1 MFTHYQNGLYDE
13 LYQGWHRYEY
23 QSFKGSHKL
32 ADESKPKTVEILYCN
47 FKPVRQRSL
56 FNMGEFAR
64 YKESKTSGEDHL
76 FYGGEISHQAGVKFS
91 NHFIKL
97 FQKIGI
103 PGISF
108 HCLRHTN
115 ATRLTEVI
123 QDVSVTSKYLVMQI

>member
-76 FYGGEISHQAGVKFS
+76 FYGGEISHQAGVK
-91 NHFIKL
+91 I
-97 FQKIGI
+97 
-103 PGISF
+103 
-108 HCLRHTN
+108 
-115 ATRLTEVI
+115 
-123 QDVSVTSKYLVMQI
+123 